1 MKSEPGAVA
10 TGPGI
15 NSIKYESEAT
25 RSLPLPVLT
34 SLLPKKLIDEIA
46 LLFYYP
52 LQHWK
57 GGDPKA
63 YEFKSQ

>member
-1 MKSEPGAVA
+1 MRFCKTVLNA
-10 TGPGI
+10 TT
-15 NSIKYESEAT
+15 T
-25 RSLPLPVLT
+25 RELVIFRFGTLA
-34 SLLPKKLIDEIA
+34 LLPSEVHKIFIDEIA

>member
-1 MKSEPGAVA
+1 MPLVPYPVA
-10 TGPGI
+10 TAPGTDL
-15 NSIKYESEAT
+15 NVG
-25 RSLPLPVLT
+25 LLT
-34 SLLPKKLIDEIA
+34 QILRRGRDTKKLIDEIA